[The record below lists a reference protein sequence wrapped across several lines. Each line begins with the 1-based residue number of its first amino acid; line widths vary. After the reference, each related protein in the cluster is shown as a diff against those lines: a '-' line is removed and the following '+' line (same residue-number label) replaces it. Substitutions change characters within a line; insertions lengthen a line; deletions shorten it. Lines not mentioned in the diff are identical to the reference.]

1 MKRFLDLFYD
11 ESVYLLKVDI
21 EIMNTF
27 LMLSFLYNKEMASL
41 FLLQIYRCIDV
52 SLKCVNLYLMVFIA
66 RNNFPCHSLHARSI
80 ASTCLNMFDSAIEIT
95 RFCEI

>member
-1 MKRFLDLFYD
+1 MRRIVDLSYD
-11 ESVYLLKVDI
+11 ELVDFLKVDI
-21 EIMNTF
+21 EIMKTF
-27 LMLSFLYNKEMASL
+27 LMLSFLYNKEIASL
-41 FLLQIYRCIDV
+41 FLLQIYRCIDI
-52 SLKCVNLYLMVFIA
+52 SLKCTNLYLMVFII